1 MIEDR
6 SRKAKNEL
14 EFEAKVVRWGNSLSI
29 RMTKEARAMG
39 LSEGDYV
46 RVRVR
51 RLPTIQPPEG
61 GWPRYRCVTFDGDVF
76 EYEVRPRGSV
86 YALYTEGDEPMGDFG
101 SIDDAVA
108 FIEQAYPECE
118 RI

>member
-1 MIEDR
+1 MEGKE
-6 SRKAKNEL
+6 RKAKNEL
-14 EFEAKVVRWGNSLSI
+14 EFEAKLVRWGNSISI
-29 RMTKEARAMG
+29 RMTKEAKALG

-51 RLPTIQPPEG
+51 RIPTAQPPEG
-61 GWPRYRCVTFDGDVF
+61 GWPRYRCVTYDRDVF
-76 EYEVRPRGSV
+76 DYEVRPKGSV
-86 YALYTEGDEPMGDFG
+86 YSLYTEGDDPMGDFA

-108 FIEQAYPECE
+108 FIEEAYPECE